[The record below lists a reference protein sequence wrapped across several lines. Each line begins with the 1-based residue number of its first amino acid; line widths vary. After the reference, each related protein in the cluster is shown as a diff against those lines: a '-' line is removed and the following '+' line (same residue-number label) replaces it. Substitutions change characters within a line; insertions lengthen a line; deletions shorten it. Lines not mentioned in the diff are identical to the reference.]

1 MFCRQH
7 YHLSH
12 HHHHHRPH
20 HQQIPRRNST
30 DVATSENLLKEN
42 FPEDHMNVFK
52 SAALTT
58 RPDSRMGV
66 VGRNEIVALKIFW
79 RILKHVVVIM
89 PNGKTRMNSKM
100 ILKTGKSTAH
110 QNILKLVFIWFT
122 SRIAKNFL
130 NYLFI
135 DHRRERMR
143 STADAR
149 SSWKIRCEFQCG
161 DCHTQQPCKVSFPC
175 QSIKFIDFISAGS
188 V

>member
-7 YHLSH
+7 YHLS

-110 QNILKLVFIWFT
+110 QNILNMDSNCELWLAHRIYPDVQQQQVADWFSVFHIPYRGEQEIENSGGWLK
-122 SRIAKNFL
+122 SK
-130 NYLFI
+130 
-135 DHRRERMR
+135 
-143 STADAR
+143 
-149 SSWKIRCEFQCG
+149 SSG
-161 DCHTQQPCKVSFPC
+161 TQ
-175 QSIKFIDFISAGS
+175 
-188 V
+188 